1 MSTVRAV
8 TKGAATR
15 ELILDRAYGVACR
28 AGLEGLSIGGLA
40 SEVGMS
46 KSGVFAHFGSREDL
60 QLAVLDNAGRRFVE
74 HVMVPALKAP
84 RGVARLRALMD
95 RWFDW
100 ARHRDD
106 GGCIF
111 LAAANEYDDR
121 PGALRDRVIAQVEQ
135 WRAEL
140 ARGIALAVGTGELAT
155 STDVEQMA
163 FELYA
168 LALVVHHDAG
178 LRGFDGAYA
187 RGMQA
192 FDRLIRANSPTA

>member
-1 MSTVRAV
+1 MSTARTV

-15 ELILDRAYGVACR
+15 ELILDRAYNVACR

-40 SEVGMS
+40 SEVAMS

-60 QLAVLDNAGRRFVE
+60 QLAVLDSAGRRFLE
-74 HVMVPALKAP
+74 HVMVPALRAP
-84 RGVARLRALMD
+84 RGIARLRALMD

-121 PGALRDRVIAQVEQ
+121 PGPLRERVIAQLDQ
-135 WRAEL
+135 WRTEL
-140 ARGIALAVGTGELAT
+140 GRAATLAIGTGELAP
-155 STDVEQMA
+155 STDVEQLA

-178 LRGFDGAYA
+178 LRGFDVAYQ

-192 FDRLIRANSPTA
+192 FERLIRANSPTA